1 MKTKKIIFSILLI
14 SSYTFSQ
21 KLPQFGIIYYGH
33 IESLGMGGPSGL
45 DHNAYL
51 EFNKN
56 KSHYVFS
63 KDSLE
68 INQTTNVGK
77 IVTDDNNVTHIF
89 QSDRTFEKGNQV
101 FIDKSSN
108 KMFSLLNWK
117 SKQYVEEIIPV
128 IDWKL
133 EKETKKIGSFDC
145 KKATTSFRGREYIA
159 WYALEIPLP
168 YGPWKLHGLPGLIL
182 EAYDTNKEVYF
193 YFKKGEYPANKNQ
206 NVNFIKKGKD
216 EDNIKWH
223 TLSEYSEYL
232 KNQIRESEE
241 EAIIFSKQYPGVII
255 ETPKMKDTF
264 LEIFQ

>member
-1 MKTKKIIFSILLI
+1 MLI

-21 KLPQFGIIYYGH
+21 KLPQFGIIHYGH
-33 IESLGMGGPSGL
+33 IESLGMGGAIGL

-51 EFNKN
+51 EFNEK

-68 INQTTNVGK
+68 ISQTTNTEK
-77 IVTDDNNVTHIF
+77 IVVDDTNVTHIF
-89 QSDRTFEKGNQV
+89 QSNRTFEKGNQV

-108 KMFSLLNWK
+108 KMFSLLNYK
-117 SKQYVEEIIPV
+117 SEQYVEEIIPL

-133 EKETKKIGSFDC
+133 EKETKEIGSLIC
-145 KKATTSFRGREYIA
+145 RKATTSFRGREYTA
-159 WYALEIPLP
+159 WYTLEIPLP

-206 NVNFIKKGKD
+206 NVNFIKNGNVEK
-216 EDNIKWH
+216 NIKWN

-232 KNQIRESEE
+232 KNQIRQSEE
-241 EAIIFSKQYPGVII
+241 EAILFSKQYPGVKF